1 MNAKD
6 LLRAVLA
13 GDEPPLEVFAR
24 PLERVSESMRIDELL
39 AQLRADRR
47 HVALVVDEHG
57 TTVGLVSLED
67 VIEEIVGEI
76 EDEFDPREEEGELV
90 IERDGALIVKGSA
103 PLHLVASRLEL
114 ELEDSHEA
122 TIGGHVLE
130 RLGRLP
136 DPAEIVTVD
145 GRAAEVI
152 AVADGRIVELRFP
165 LPSG

>member
-1 MNAKD
+1 MTAPSSS
-6 LLRAVLA
+6 
-13 GDEPPLEVFAR
+13 G
-24 PLERVSESMRIDELL
+24 
-39 AQLRADRR
+39 
-47 HVALVVDEHG
+47 
-57 TTVGLVSLED
+57 
-67 VIEEIVGEI
+67 
-76 EDEFDPREEEGELV
+76 
-90 IERDGALIVKGSA
+90 GSA

-152 AVADGRIVELRFP
+152 AVADVRIVELRFP